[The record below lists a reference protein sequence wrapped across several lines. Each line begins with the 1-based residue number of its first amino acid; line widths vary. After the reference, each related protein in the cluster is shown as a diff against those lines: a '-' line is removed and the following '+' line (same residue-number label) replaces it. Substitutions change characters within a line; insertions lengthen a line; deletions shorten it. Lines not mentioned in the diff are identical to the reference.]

1 LSNQLIINENP
12 IETTFSDKEQ
22 LQIEEYCTTIN
33 MADSTAVIDYGSD
46 IQKKLSELSGR
57 MLANLN
63 SQSMDNISDVLDT
76 TLRYLTCVA
85 EEPKVKKGLFTRKTK
100 ECSAREKYKDAEKNV
115 DKIAVV
121 LQQHQIQL
129 MKDCAMLTQLYQMNT
144 VYFKELNM
152 RIEAG
157 KKKLELCRKTD
168 LPELEKHANATG
180 LAQDAQAV
188 ADLKNQMDRLEKK
201 VHELELTGSVSLQS
215 APLIRMIQS
224 NQSSM
229 AAKIQST
236 LLKTIQLWKNQII
249 MALNMEQTKE
259 TLSAEKKTQ
268 ASVNKLIKQNT
279 SDIRLASEET
289 IHVASRNFQD
299 VNSLEATNKELI
311 ESLNALTEKEASLS
325 FGEKV

>member
-1 LSNQLIINENP
+1 MSNQLIFDENP
-12 IETTFSDKEQ
+12 IETTLTAKEQ
-22 LQIEEYCTTIN
+22 LQIEEYCTAIN

-46 IQKKLSELSGR
+46 IQKKLSELSSR

-76 TLRYLTCVA
+76 TLRYLSCVE
-85 EEPKVKKGLFTRKTK
+85 EEPKTKKGLFSRKPK
-100 ECSAREKYKDAEKNV
+100 ERSAREKYQDAEKNV
-115 DKIAVV
+115 DRVTVV

-129 MKDCAMLTQLYQMNT
+129 MKDCAMLTQLYEMNK
-144 VYFKELNM
+144 VYFRELNI

-157 KKKLELCRKTD
+157 KRKLEQCRKVD
-168 LPELEKHANATG
+168 LPALEQHARTSG

-201 VHELELTGSVSLQS
+201 VHELELTGSVALQS

-229 AAKIQST
+229 AAKLQST
-236 LLKTIQLWKNQII
+236 LLNTIPLWKNQVI

-259 TLSAEKKTQ
+259 NLSAEKKTQ
-268 ASVNKLIKQNT
+268 TSINKLIKQNT
-279 SDIRLASEET
+279 GDIRMASEET
-289 IHVASRNFQD
+289 VHAASRNFQD
-299 VNSLEATNKELI
+299 VNTLEATNKELI
-311 ESLNALTEKEASLS
+311 ESLTNLNKEA
-325 FGEKV
+325 

>member
-1 LSNQLIINENP
+1 MSNQLIFDENP
-12 IETTFSDKEQ
+12 IETTLTAKEQ
-22 LQIEEYCTTIN
+22 LQIEEYCTAIN

-46 IQKKLSELSGR
+46 IQKKLSELSSR

-76 TLRYLTCVA
+76 TLRYLSCVE
-85 EEPKVKKGLFTRKTK
+85 EEPKTKKGLFSRKPK
-100 ECSAREKYKDAEKNV
+100 ERSAREKYQDAEKNV
-115 DKIAVV
+115 DRVTVV

-129 MKDCAMLTQLYQMNT
+129 MKDCAMLTQLYEMNK
-144 VYFKELNM
+144 VYFRELNI

-157 KKKLELCRKTD
+157 KRKLEQCRKVD
-168 LPELEKHANATG
+168 LPALEQHARTSG

-201 VHELELTGSVSLQS
+201 VHELELTGSVALQS

-229 AAKIQST
+229 AAKLQST
-236 LLKTIQLWKNQII
+236 LLNTIPLWKNQVI

-259 TLSAEKKTQ
+259 NLSAEKKTQ
-268 ASVNKLIKQNT
+268 TSINKLIKQNT
-279 SDIRLASEET
+279 GDIRMASEET
-289 IHVASRNFQD
+289 VHAASRNFQD
-299 VNSLEATNKELI
+299 VNTLEATNKELI
-311 ESLNALTEKEASLS
+311 ENLTNLNKEL
-325 FGEKV
+325 

>member
-1 LSNQLIINENP
+1 MSNQLIFDENP
-12 IETTFSDKEQ
+12 IETTLTAKEQ
-22 LQIEEYCTTIN
+22 LQIEEYCTAIN

-46 IQKKLSELSGR
+46 IQKKLSELSSR

-76 TLRYLTCVA
+76 TLRYLSCVE
-85 EEPKVKKGLFTRKTK
+85 EEPKTKKGLFSRKPK
-100 ECSAREKYKDAEKNV
+100 ERSAREKYQDAEKNV
-115 DKIAVV
+115 DRVTVV

-129 MKDCAMLTQLYQMNT
+129 MKDCAMLTQLYEMNK
-144 VYFKELNM
+144 VYFRELNI

-157 KKKLELCRKTD
+157 KRKLEQCRKVD
-168 LPELEKHANATG
+168 LPALEQHARTSG

-201 VHELELTGSVSLQS
+201 VHELELTGSVALQS

-229 AAKIQST
+229 AAKLQST
-236 LLKTIQLWKNQII
+236 LLNTIPLWKNQVI

-259 TLSAEKKTQ
+259 NMSAEKKTQ
-268 ASVNKLIKQNT
+268 ASINKLIKQNT
-279 SDIRLASEET
+279 GDIKLASEET
-289 IHVASRNFQD
+289 VQAASRNFQD
-299 VNSLEATNKELI
+299 VSSLEATNKELI
-311 ESLNALTEKEASLS
+311 ESLTNLNKEA
-325 FGEKV
+325 

>member
-1 LSNQLIINENP
+1 MSNQLIFDENQK
-12 IETTFSDKEQ
+12 ETALTAKEQ
-22 LQIEEYCTTIN
+22 LQIEECCTALN

-46 IQKKLSELSGR
+46 IQKKLSELSSR

-63 SQSMDNISDVLDT
+63 SQSLESISNVLDT
-76 TLRYLTCVA
+76 TLRYLSCV
-85 EEPKVKKGLFTRKTK
+85 EEKPQTKKGLLFRKPK
-100 ECSAREKYKDAEKNV
+100 ERSAREKYQDAEKNV
-115 DKIAVV
+115 DRVAIV

-129 MKDCAMLTQLYQMNT
+129 MKDCAMLTQLYEMNT
-144 VYFKELNM
+144 VYFKELNI

-157 KKKLELCRKTD
+157 KRKLAQCRKVD
-168 LPELEKHANATG
+168 LPALEKHAHTTG

-201 VHELELTGSVSLQS
+201 VHELELTGSVALQS

-236 LLKTIQLWKNQII
+236 LLNTIPLWKNQVI

-259 TLSAEKKTQ
+259 NMSADKKTQ
-268 ASVNKLIKQNT
+268 VSINKLIKQNT
-279 SDIRLASEET
+279 GDIKLASEET
-289 IHVASRNFQD
+289 VQAASRNFQD
-299 VNSLEATNKELI
+299 VSSLEATNKELI
-311 ESLNALTEKEASLS
+311 ESLTNLNKEA
-325 FGEKV
+325 

>member
-1 LSNQLIINENP
+1 MSNQLIFDENP
-12 IETTFSDKEQ
+12 IETTLTAKEQ
-22 LQIEEYCTTIN
+22 LQIEEYCTAIN

-46 IQKKLSELSGR
+46 IQKKLSELSSR

-76 TLRYLTCVA
+76 TLRYLSCVE
-85 EEPKVKKGLFTRKTK
+85 EEPKTKKGLFSRKPK
-100 ECSAREKYKDAEKNV
+100 ERSAREKYQDAEKNV
-115 DKIAVV
+115 DRVTVV

-129 MKDCAMLTQLYQMNT
+129 MKDCAMLTQLYEMNK
-144 VYFKELNM
+144 VYLRELNI

-157 KKKLELCRKTD
+157 KRKLEQCRKVD
-168 LPELEKHANATG
+168 LPALEQHARTSG

-201 VHELELTGSVSLQS
+201 VHELELTGSVALQS

-229 AAKIQST
+229 AAKLQST
-236 LLKTIQLWKNQII
+236 LLNTIPLWKNQVI

-259 TLSAEKKTQ
+259 NLSAEKKTQ
-268 ASVNKLIKQNT
+268 TSINKLIKQNT
-279 SDIRLASEET
+279 GDIRMASEET
-289 IHVASRNFQD
+289 VHAASRNFQD
-299 VNSLEATNKELI
+299 VSSLEATNKELI
-311 ESLNALTEKEASLS
+311 ESLTNLNKEA
-325 FGEKV
+325 

>member
-1 LSNQLIINENP
+1 MSNQLIFDENP
-12 IETTFSDKEQ
+12 IETTLTAKEQ
-22 LQIEEYCTTIN
+22 LQIEEYCTAIN

-46 IQKKLSELSGR
+46 IQKKLSELSSR

-76 TLRYLTCVA
+76 TLRYLSCVE
-85 EEPKVKKGLFTRKTK
+85 EEPKTKKGLFSRKPK
-100 ECSAREKYKDAEKNV
+100 ERSAREKYQDAEKNV
-115 DKIAVV
+115 DRVTVV

-129 MKDCAMLTQLYQMNT
+129 MKDCAMLTQLYEMNK
-144 VYFKELNM
+144 VYFRELNI

-157 KKKLELCRKTD
+157 KRKLEQCRKVD
-168 LPELEKHANATG
+168 LPALEQHARTSG

-201 VHELELTGSVSLQS
+201 VHELELTGSVALQS

-229 AAKIQST
+229 AAKLQST
-236 LLKTIQLWKNQII
+236 LLNTIPLWKNQVI

-259 TLSAEKKTQ
+259 NLSAEKKTQ
-268 ASVNKLIKQNT
+268 TSINKLIKQNT
-279 SDIRLASEET
+279 GDIRMASEET
-289 IHVASRNFQD
+289 VQAASRNFQD
-299 VNSLEATNKELI
+299 VNTLEATNKELI
-311 ESLNALTEKEASLS
+311 ENLTNLNKEL
-325 FGEKV
+325 

>member
-1 LSNQLIINENP
+1 MSNQLIFDENP
-12 IETTFSDKEQ
+12 IETTLTAKEQ
-22 LQIEEYCTTIN
+22 LQIEEYCTAIN

-46 IQKKLSELSGR
+46 IQKKLSELSSR

-76 TLRYLTCVA
+76 TLRYLSCVE
-85 EEPKVKKGLFTRKTK
+85 EEPKTKKGLFSRKPK
-100 ECSAREKYKDAEKNV
+100 ERSAREKYQDAEKNV
-115 DKIAVV
+115 DRVTVV

-129 MKDCAMLTQLYQMNT
+129 MKDCAMLTQLYEMNK
-144 VYFKELNM
+144 VYFRELNI

-157 KKKLELCRKTD
+157 KRKLEQCRKVD
-168 LPELEKHANATG
+168 LPALEQHARTSG

-201 VHELELTGSVSLQS
+201 VHELELTGSVALQS

-229 AAKIQST
+229 AAKLQST
-236 LLKTIQLWKNQII
+236 LLNTIPLWKNQVI

-259 TLSAEKKTQ
+259 NLSAEKKTQ
-268 ASVNKLIKQNT
+268 TSINKLIKQNT
-279 SDIRLASEET
+279 GDIRMASEET
-289 IHVASRNFQD
+289 VHAASRNFQD
-299 VNSLEATNKELI
+299 VSSLEATNKELI
-311 ESLNALTEKEASLS
+311 ESLTNLNKEA
-325 FGEKV
+325 

>member
-1 LSNQLIINENP
+1 MSNQLMTNENP
-12 IETTFSDKEQ
+12 TETAFSAKEQ
-22 LQIEEYCTTIN
+22 LQIEEYCTAIN

-63 SQSMDNISDVLDT
+63 SKSMDNISDVLDT
-76 TLRYLTCVA
+76 TLRYLTCVE
-85 EEPKVKKGLFTRKTK
+85 EEPQVKKRLFARKPK
-100 ECSAREKYKDAEKNV
+100 ERSVREKYKDAEKNV
-115 DKIAVV
+115 DRVTVV

-144 VYFKELNM
+144 VYFKELSI

-157 KKKLELCRKTD
+157 KKKLEQCRKTE
-168 LPELEKHANATG
+168 LPALEKHANTTG

-236 LLKTIQLWKNQII
+236 LLNTIPLWKNQVI

-268 ASVNKLIKQNT
+268 TSVNKLIKQNT
-279 SDIRLASEET
+279 GDIKLASEET
-289 IHVASRNFQD
+289 IQAASRNFRD
-299 VNSLEATNKELI
+299 VSSMEATNKELI
-311 ESLNALTEKEASLS
+311 ESLNALTEKEISLS
-325 FGEKV
+325 FDEKN

>member
-1 LSNQLIINENP
+1 MSNQLIFDENP
-12 IETTFSDKEQ
+12 IETTLTAKEQ
-22 LQIEEYCTTIN
+22 LQIEEYCTAIN

-46 IQKKLSELSGR
+46 IQKKLSELSSR

-76 TLRYLTCVA
+76 TLRYLSCVE
-85 EEPKVKKGLFTRKTK
+85 EEPKTKKGLFSRKPK
-100 ECSAREKYKDAEKNV
+100 ERSAREKYQDAEKNV
-115 DKIAVV
+115 DRVTVV

-129 MKDCAMLTQLYQMNT
+129 MKDCAMLTQLYEMNK
-144 VYFKELNM
+144 VYFRELNI

-157 KKKLELCRKTD
+157 KRKLEQCRKVD
-168 LPELEKHANATG
+168 LPALEQHARTSG

-201 VHELELTGSVSLQS
+201 VHELELTGSVALQS

-229 AAKIQST
+229 AAKLQST
-236 LLKTIQLWKNQII
+236 LLNTIPLWKNQVI

-259 TLSAEKKTQ
+259 NLSAEKKTQ
-268 ASVNKLIKQNT
+268 TSINKLIKQNT
-279 SDIRLASEET
+279 GDIRMASEET
-289 IHVASRNFQD
+289 VHAASRNFQV
-299 VNSLEATNKELI
+299 VNTLEATNKELI
-311 ESLNALTEKEASLS
+311 ENLTNLNKEL
-325 FGEKV
+325 

>member
-1 LSNQLIINENP
+1 MSNQLIFDENP
-12 IETTFSDKEQ
+12 IETTLTAKEQ
-22 LQIEEYCTTIN
+22 LQIEEYCTAIN

-46 IQKKLSELSGR
+46 IQKKLSELSSR

-76 TLRYLTCVA
+76 TLRYLSCVE
-85 EEPKVKKGLFTRKTK
+85 EEPKTKKGLFSRKPK
-100 ECSAREKYKDAEKNV
+100 ERSAREKYQDAEKNV
-115 DKIAVV
+115 DRVTVV

-129 MKDCAMLTQLYQMNT
+129 MKDCAMLTQLYEMNK
-144 VYFKELNM
+144 VYFRELNI

-157 KKKLELCRKTD
+157 KRKLEQCRKVD
-168 LPELEKHANATG
+168 LPALEQHVRTSG

-201 VHELELTGSVSLQS
+201 VHELELTGSVALQS

-229 AAKIQST
+229 AAKLQST
-236 LLKTIQLWKNQII
+236 LLNTIPLWKNQVI

-259 TLSAEKKTQ
+259 NMSAEKKTQ
-268 ASVNKLIKQNT
+268 ASINKLIKQNT
-279 SDIRLASEET
+279 GDIRMASEET
-289 IHVASRNFQD
+289 VHAASRNFQD
-299 VNSLEATNKELI
+299 VNTLEATNKELI
-311 ESLNALTEKEASLS
+311 ESLTNLNKEL
-325 FGEKV
+325 

>member
-1 LSNQLIINENP
+1 MSNQLIFDENP
-12 IETTFSDKEQ
+12 IETTLTAKEQ
-22 LQIEEYCTTIN
+22 LQIEEYCTAIN

-46 IQKKLSELSGR
+46 IQKKLSELSSR

-76 TLRYLTCVA
+76 TLRYLSCVE
-85 EEPKVKKGLFTRKTK
+85 EEPKTKKGLFSRKPK
-100 ECSAREKYKDAEKNV
+100 ERSAREKYQDAEKNV
-115 DKIAVV
+115 DRVTVV

-129 MKDCAMLTQLYQMNT
+129 MKDCAMLTQLYEMNK
-144 VYFKELNM
+144 VYFRELNI

-157 KKKLELCRKTD
+157 KRKLEQCRKVD
-168 LPELEKHANATG
+168 LPALEQHARTSG

-201 VHELELTGSVSLQS
+201 VHELELTGSVALQS

-229 AAKIQST
+229 AAKLQST
-236 LLKTIQLWKNQII
+236 LLNTIPLWKNQVI

-259 TLSAEKKTQ
+259 NLSAEKKTQ
-268 ASVNKLIKQNT
+268 TSINKLIKQNT
-279 SDIRLASEET
+279 GDIKLASEET
-289 IHVASRNFQD
+289 VQAASRNFQD
-299 VNSLEATNKELI
+299 VNTLEATNKELI
-311 ESLNALTEKEASLS
+311 ENLTNLNKEL
-325 FGEKV
+325 

>member
-1 LSNQLIINENP
+1 MSNQLMTNENST
-12 IETTFSDKEQ
+12 ETTFSAKEQ
-22 LQIEEYCTTIN
+22 LLVEEYCVALN

-46 IQKKLSELSGR
+46 IQKKLSELSSR

-63 SQSMDNISDVLDT
+63 SQSMESISEVLDT
-76 TLRYLTCVA
+76 TLRYLNCV
-85 EEPKVKKGLFTRKTK
+85 EEEKEAKKGLFSRKVK
-100 ECSAREKYKDAEKNV
+100 ERSVREKYKDAEKNV
-115 DKIAVV
+115 DRVTVV

-144 VYFKELNM
+144 VYFQELNI
-152 RIEAG
+152 RVAAG
-157 KKKLELCRKTD
+157 KRKLEQCRKVD
-168 LPELEKHANATG
+168 LPALEKVATQTG

-201 VHELELTGSVSLQS
+201 VHELELTGSVALQS

-236 LLKTIQLWKNQII
+236 LLNTIPLWKNQII

-259 TLSAEKKTQ
+259 NLSAEKKTQ
-268 ASVNKLIKQNT
+268 ASIHKLIKQNT
-279 SDIRLASEET
+279 GDIKLASEET
-289 IHVASRNFQD
+289 IHAASRNFQD
-299 VNSLEATNKELI
+299 VSSLEATNKELI
-311 ESLNALTEKEASLS
+311 ESLTNLNKEA
-325 FGEKV
+325 

>member
-1 LSNQLIINENP
+1 MSNQLIFDENP
-12 IETTFSDKEQ
+12 IETTLTAKEQ
-22 LQIEEYCTTIN
+22 LQIEEYCTAIN

-46 IQKKLSELSGR
+46 IQKKLSELSSR

-76 TLRYLTCVA
+76 TLRYLSCVE
-85 EEPKVKKGLFTRKTK
+85 EEPKTKKGLFSRKPK
-100 ECSAREKYKDAEKNV
+100 ERSAREKYQDAEKNV
-115 DKIAVV
+115 DRVTVV

-129 MKDCAMLTQLYQMNT
+129 MKDCAMLTQLYEMNK
-144 VYFKELNM
+144 VYFRELNI

-157 KKKLELCRKTD
+157 KRKLEQCRKVD
-168 LPELEKHANATG
+168 LPALEQHARTSG

-201 VHELELTGSVSLQS
+201 VHELELTGSVALQS

-229 AAKIQST
+229 AAKLQST
-236 LLKTIQLWKNQII
+236 LLNTIPLWKNQMI

-259 TLSAEKKTQ
+259 NLSAEKKTQ
-268 ASVNKLIKQNT
+268 TSINKLIKQNT
-279 SDIRLASEET
+279 GDIRMASEET
-289 IHVASRNFQD
+289 VHAASRNFQD
-299 VNSLEATNKELI
+299 VNTLEATNKELI
-311 ESLNALTEKEASLS
+311 ENLTNLNKEL
-325 FGEKV
+325 

>member
-1 LSNQLIINENP
+1 MSNQLIFDENP
-12 IETTFSDKEQ
+12 IETTLTAKEQ
-22 LQIEEYCTTIN
+22 LQIEEYCTAIN

-46 IQKKLSELSGR
+46 IQKKLSELSSR

-76 TLRYLTCVA
+76 TLRYLSCVE
-85 EEPKVKKGLFTRKTK
+85 EEPKTKKGLFSRKPK
-100 ECSAREKYKDAEKNV
+100 ERSAREKYQDAEKNV
-115 DKIAVV
+115 DRVTVV

-129 MKDCAMLTQLYQMNT
+129 MKDCAMLTQLYEMNK
-144 VYFKELNM
+144 VYFRELNI

-157 KKKLELCRKTD
+157 KRKLEQCRKVD
-168 LPELEKHANATG
+168 LPALEQHARTSG

-201 VHELELTGSVSLQS
+201 VHELELTGSVALQS

-229 AAKIQST
+229 AAKLQST
-236 LLKTIQLWKNQII
+236 LLNTIPLWKNQVI

-259 TLSAEKKTQ
+259 NMSAEKKTQ
-268 ASVNKLIKQNT
+268 ASINKLIKQNT
-279 SDIRLASEET
+279 GDIKLASEET
-289 IHVASRNFQD
+289 VQAASRNFQD
-299 VNSLEATNKELI
+299 VNTLEATNKELI
-311 ESLNALTEKEASLS
+311 ENLTNLNKEL
-325 FGEKV
+325 

>member
-1 LSNQLIINENP
+1 MSNQLIFDENP
-12 IETTFSDKEQ
+12 IETTLTAKEQ
-22 LQIEEYCTTIN
+22 LQIEEYCTAIN

-46 IQKKLSELSGR
+46 IQKKLSELSSR

-76 TLRYLTCVA
+76 TLRYLSCVE
-85 EEPKVKKGLFTRKTK
+85 EEPKTKKGLFSRKPK
-100 ECSAREKYKDAEKNV
+100 ERSAREKYQDAEKNV
-115 DKIAVV
+115 DRVTVV

-129 MKDCAMLTQLYQMNT
+129 MKDCAMLTQLYEMNK
-144 VYFKELNM
+144 VYFRELNI

-157 KKKLELCRKTD
+157 KRKLEQCRKVD
-168 LPELEKHANATG
+168 LPALEQHARTSG

-201 VHELELTGSVSLQS
+201 VHELELTGSVALQS

-229 AAKIQST
+229 AAKLQST
-236 LLKTIQLWKNQII
+236 LLNTIPLWKNQVI

-259 TLSAEKKTQ
+259 NMSAEKKTQ
-268 ASVNKLIKQNT
+268 ASINKLIKQNT
-279 SDIRLASEET
+279 GDIKLASEET
-289 IHVASRNFQD
+289 VQAASRNFQD

-311 ESLNALTEKEASLS
+311 ESLTNLNKEA
-325 FGEKV
+325 